1 MDSKKA
7 YERVS
12 REALWQQVLRMYDV
26 GGNLLN
32 GIKSVYVNS
41 LAFVRVK
48 GGKSECFVIDSGV
61 RQGCDM
67 YPLLF
72 NVYMDAVMKEVK
84 MGMGSRGKS
93 RDCLASCVQM
103 TWFCVVSR
111 RNVLLKCVGE

>member
-48 GGKSECFVIDSGV
+48 GGKSECFRIDSAV
-61 RQGCDM
+61 KQVCIM
-67 YPLLF
+67 SPWHF
-72 NVYMDAVMKEVK
+72 NVYMDTVMKKLK
-84 MGMGSRGKS
+84 MGMGRRGMRFQEEGRVEIAWPLVCK
-93 RDCLASCVQM
+93 
-103 TWFCVVSR
+103 
-111 RNVLLKCVGE
+111 